1 MYLKEVIDIN
11 TYKKTEY
18 YLYNYK
24 NMQAEIKNILL
35 EIEDIENN
43 YRGIEAITYEEKSA
57 PTNKFNSSV
66 EQEIEQ
72 KEKYIEKLNRLITK
86 KENMIKRVDNALEV
100 LSDNER
106 KLIEL
111 RYFQNLTHF
120 KIAEILK
127 IDVSTVYRNKKEIIN
142 KLMNVMFIK

>member
-66 EQEIEQ
+66 EQEIEV
-72 KEKYIEKLNRLITK
+72 T
-86 KENMIKRVDNALEV
+86 LE
-100 LSDNER
+100 E
-106 KLIEL
+106 
-111 RYFQNLTHF
+111 
-120 KIAEILK
+120 AE
-127 IDVSTVYRNKKEIIN
+127 
-142 KLMNVMFIK
+142 